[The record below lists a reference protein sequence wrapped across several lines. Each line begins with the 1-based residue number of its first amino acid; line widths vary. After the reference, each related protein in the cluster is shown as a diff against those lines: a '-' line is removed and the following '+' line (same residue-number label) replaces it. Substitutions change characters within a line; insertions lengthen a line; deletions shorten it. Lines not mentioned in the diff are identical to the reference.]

1 MHAVA
6 CDLARALRK
15 LGTAIAASNPIMTT
29 TIIISSNVK
38 PALWEVFIFFFKP
51 WNKKLCIFIIS
62 PIIFTILML

>member
-1 MHAVA
+1 
-6 CDLARALRK
+6 
-15 LGTAIAASNPIMTT
+15 
-29 TIIISSNVK
+29 VK